1 MREHVKKVFL
11 ENWYRL
17 TVNLPSPDAHLLQE
31 VYVSLLFH

>member
-1 MREHVKKVFL
+1 MKKVFL

-31 VYVSLLFH
+31 DLCLPVVPLTSL